1 MITLLQILEVLIQA
15 VSLVVLIQVILSLL
29 VAFNVINTYNETVRA
44 IYLGLNRGTEPLYSP
59 FRRIL
64 PDFGQID
71 LAPFAAL
78 VTLNIL
84 SSIVL
89 PNLIRYLAG
98 MGFGL

>member
-1 MITLLQILEVLIQA
+1 MHTIIGILQILIHA
-15 VSLVVLIQVILSLL
+15 VTVIVVVQVILSLL

-44 IYLGLNRGTEPLYSP
+44 IYTGLNRGTEPLYRP

-71 LAPFAAL
+71 LAPFAFL

-84 SSIVL
+84 SYALASVDAHIVTGAPL
-89 PNLIRYLAG
+89 
-98 MGFGL
+98 